1 MLRTLGFL
9 SGVGLSIAGFLL
21 MLEPADLLRIQA
33 STTSALAQ
41 ILPQQRDSFGPRV
54 GRLRDALRV
63 DESRPAHGDP
73 PAPQPIQGIA
83 SGAEKQPADPER
95 LAGDPSSPTPPR
107 DQTMT
112 AAEQTPVEV
121 EPPETPDLVSRN
133 HLFWSP
139 FRSEPAARGFADRL
153 SSATDVAVLVVE
165 AGPASYRVGFS
176 HRDDAE
182 RRALIERIETV
193 TGLEL
198 E

>member
-1 MLRTLGFL
+1 VT
-9 SGVGLSIAGFLL
+9 
-21 MLEPADLLRIQA
+21 D
-33 STTSALAQ
+33 
-41 ILPQQRDSFGPRV
+41 
-54 GRLRDALRV
+54 
-63 DESRPAHGDP
+63 
-73 PAPQPIQGIA
+73 
-83 SGAEKQPADPER
+83 
-95 LAGDPSSPTPPR
+95 
-107 DQTMT
+107 
-112 AAEQTPVEV
+112 AEQTPLEV
-121 EPPETPDLVSRN
+121 ESPETPDLISHN

-139 FRSEPAARGFADRL
+139 FRSELAARGFADRL

>member
-21 MLEPADLLRIQA
+21 VLEPADLLRMQA

-41 ILPQQRDSFGPRV
+41 VLPQQGDSFGPRV
-54 GRLRDALRV
+54 DRLRDVLAA
-63 DESRPAHGDP
+63 DQGRPAHGGP

-83 SGAEKQPADPER
+83 SGAEKQPADPEG
-95 LAGDPSSPTPPR
+95 LAGDPASPTPLQG
-107 DQTMT
+107 QTIT
-112 AAEQTPVEV
+112 AAEHTPVDV
-121 EPPETPDLVSRN
+121 ESPETPDLVSRN
-133 HLFWSP
+133 HLFWNP
-139 FRSEPAARGFADRL
+139 FRSELAAQGFAGRL
-153 SSATDVAVLVVE
+153 SSATDVAVVVVE
-165 AGPASYRVGFS
+165 AGPASYRVGFGY
-176 HRDDAE
+176 RDDAE

>member
-21 MLEPADLLRIQA
+21 VLEPADLLRMQA

-41 ILPQQRDSFGPRV
+41 VLPQQKDSFGPRV
-54 GRLRDALRV
+54 DRLRDVLAA
-63 DESRPAHGDP
+63 DQGRPAHG
-73 PAPQPIQGIA
+73 
-83 SGAEKQPADPER
+83 
-95 LAGDPSSPTPPR
+95 GDPASPTPLQG
-107 DQTMT
+107 QTIT
-112 AAEQTPVEV
+112 AAEHTPVDV

-133 HLFWSP
+133 HLFWNP
-139 FRSEPAARGFADRL
+139 FRSELAAQGFAGRL
-153 SSATDVAVLVVE
+153 RSATDVAVVVVE
-165 AGPASYRVGFS
+165 AGPASYRVGFGY
-176 HRDDAE
+176 RDDAE